1 MPHPR
6 PARRRRSPAVIEPPT
21 LTQFVLLSMALHVLV
36 IVLFGTASGGGAR
49 RGEGWWGPL
58 DVNLRQLVPD
68 RDAGFTFGPGAKT
81 AAPAAASPRSR
92 AADREAS
99 RGPAPSE
106 VQPVQ
111 EEAPPIQ
118 PIPAE
123 EAPRIQPIPA
133 EAHPDVLEE
142 LDRQRAPAPLS
153 APVIEPQLAPP
164 IELPPRQVPLV
175 PAAPI
180 QRIAPQRIE
189 REVAPPVELPPR
201 QVPLVPSAPIQR
213 IAPQRI
219 EREVAP
225 PVVLPPREVPV
236 VPAAPIE
243 RIAPPA
249 IEREVAPPVVLP
261 PREVPVVPA
270 APIEQIAPRRL
281 EPVPGS
287 VPGETAPRI
296 ERPTSPA
303 AAPAA
308 APTKQPATRTE
319 PSAAEPL
326 PRLRL
331 GAPQADEDI
340 FKPRRE
346 VVTPPTEPG
355 GAPHIDR
362 EALRQ
367 QAREIAARG
376 LESRGVFTLPI
387 PPPPERESKE
397 ARAIDKATKAD
408 CRTAYSGL
416 GLLAVP
422 VLVANAISDSGCK
435 W

>member
-189 REVAPPVELPPR
+189 REVAPPV
-201 QVPLVPSAPIQR
+201 
-213 IAPQRI
+213 
-219 EREVAP
+219 
-225 PVVLPPREVPV
+225 VLPPREVPV

-296 ERPTSPA
+296 E
-303 AAPAA
+303 
-308 APTKQPATRTE
+308 PTKQPATRTE

>member
-1 MPHPR
+1 V
-6 PARRRRSPAVIEPPT
+6 AIEPPT

-58 DVNLRQLVPD
+58 DVNLRQLAPD
-68 RDAGFTFGPGAKT
+68 RGAGFTFAPGAKT
-81 AAPAAASPRSR
+81 GAPAAAFPKPR

-99 RGPAPSE
+99 RGPVPSE
-106 VQPVQ
+106 AQPVP
-111 EEAPPIQ
+111 EGAPPIQ

-123 EAPRIQPIPA
+123 EAPPIQPTPA
-133 EAHPDVLEE
+133 EAQSRRHPDTLEE
-142 LDRQRAPAPLS
+142 VDRQYVPAPLS
-153 APVIEPQLAPP
+153 APTIDRQLAPP

-189 REVAPPVELPPR
+189 REVAPPV
-201 QVPLVPSAPIQR
+201 A
-213 IAPQRI
+213 
-219 EREVAP
+219 
-225 PVVLPPREVPV
+225 LPPREVPL

-243 RIAPPA
+243 RIAPPT
-249 IEREVAPPVVLP
+249 IEREVAPPVALP
-261 PREVPVVPA
+261 PREVPLVPA

-287 VPGETAPRI
+287 IPGETAPRI

-331 GAPQADEDI
+331 GAPQADEDM

-367 QAREIAARG
+367 RAREIAARG

-397 ARAIDKATKAD
+397 AQAIDKATKPD

-422 VLVANAISDSGCK
+422 VLVANAIADSGCK